1 LTVVEG
7 GVDRFWSIVVDGA
20 SHTVCWGKVGSSGQ
34 ERTKTF
40 ASEAVA
46 VADAARLVAEKRA
59 TGWS

>member
-1 LTVVEG
+1 
-7 GVDRFWSIVVDGA
+7 
-20 SHTVCWGKVGSSGQ
+20 VGSSGQ